1 MPLMLRSLLWL
12 PGALMVVAVLLDL
25 IVTCIQTGE
34 GRLSRAI
41 HRPLYGLLRR
51 AAHHSGRRALLS
63 WATPVII
70 TGTLTAWTLL
80 TWLGWTLIFW
90 SHPGALVGAE
100 SGQPATFVACFY
112 FVGYTISTLGLG
124 EIIAPQAFW
133 RVMTDVAAINGFF
146 LLTFAITFVVPIAQ
160 ARTERRELALL
171 LHRAGPGA
179 QALIVNAVQDHDRG
193 LSSLTGDLQHLLNR
207 LDAAHLNTPYLHR
220 FHDHDRQDAL
230 DLHLPAL
237 GEALLIIQGALRGD
251 CPRGLKRALASV
263 DSLSRT
269 FERTQSRHPLLR
281 AAEVPPTPD
290 LTSLREA
297 GLPLRSRE
305 AFREDLR
312 SHAALRARLHA
323 MARAGEWR
331 WDQVAT
337 PEADE
342 RMAD

>member
-1 MPLMLRSLLWL
+1 M
-12 PGALMVVAVLLDL
+12 
-25 IVTCIQTGE
+25 
-34 GRLSRAI
+34 
-41 HRPLYGLLRR
+41 
-51 AAHHSGRRALLS
+51 
-63 WATPVII
+63 
-70 TGTLTAWTLL
+70 
-80 TWLGWTLIFW
+80 
-90 SHPGALVGAE
+90 
-100 SGQPATFVACFY
+100 
-112 FVGYTISTLGLG
+112 
-124 EIIAPQAFW
+124 
-133 RVMTDVAAINGFF
+133 
-146 LLTFAITFVVPIAQ
+146 TFAITFVVPIAQ

-342 RMAD
+342 RPAD